1 MLLWLSSSLCN
12 VNFFSTLLASDLIEY
27 SCPLCRKTAN
37 SVLPII
43 PNFAN
48 LYAVVK
54 SRNTKNP
61 SGVAL
66 EILELLSNGDKS
78 RLANTTEDESKFLK
92 VLAMAIEDIMK
103 ATEPQYRN
111 IRVEP
116 SPQSLFL
123 FLSSISRTNLEY
135 NILSWRDNLIRSNQ
149 QTQMSCFSTLPAHL
163 GIVVVN

>member
-1 MLLWLSSSLCN
+1 MFCFFFCLNNLSPT
-12 VNFFSTLLASDLIEY
+12 VSDLVEY

-48 LYAVVK
+48 LYALVK
-54 SRNTKNP
+54 SRNNKDP
-61 SGVAL
+61 HGVAM
-66 EILELLSNGDKS
+66 EILDLLSNGDKS

-92 VLAMAIEDIMK
+92 VLAMAIEDVMK

-135 NILSWRDNLIRSNQ
+135 IILLWLKNLLRSNH
-149 QTQMSCFSTLPAHL
+149 QTSCF
-163 GIVVVN
+163 GMF